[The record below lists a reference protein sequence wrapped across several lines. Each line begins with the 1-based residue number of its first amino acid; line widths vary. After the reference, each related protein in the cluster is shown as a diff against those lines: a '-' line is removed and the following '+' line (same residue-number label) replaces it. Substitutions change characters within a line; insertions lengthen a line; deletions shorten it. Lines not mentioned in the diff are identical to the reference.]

1 MEILVDA
8 DSCPRRVRSIIR
20 KAADRTRIKTVF
32 VSDRKLA
39 DAKGDRIENV
49 LVDHGSGDVDDY
61 IVEHV
66 RPGDLV
72 ITHDIPLAARVVGK
86 GVVVLDD
93 RGSVF
98 TQENIRERLS
108 VRDALAELREAGVT
122 PAGGDTIGERE
133 IRLFAGAFDRE
144 LTKLQR

>member
-20 KAADRTRIKTVF
+20 KAADRTCIKTLF

-39 DAKGDRIENV
+39 DAMGDRIENV

-66 RPGDLV
+66 QAGDLV
-72 ITHDIPLAARVVGK
+72 ITHDIPLAARVVEK
-86 GVVVLDD
+86 GAVALDD

-133 IRLFAGAFDRE
+133 IRQFAGAFDRE

>member
-20 KAADRTRIKTVF
+20 KAAERTHIKTVF

-66 RPGDLV
+66 QPGDLV
-72 ITHDIPLAARVVGK
+72 VTHDIPLAARVVGK
-86 GVVVLDD
+86 GAVALDD

-122 PAGGDTIGERE
+122 PAGGDTLGERE

>member
-20 KAADRTRIKTVF
+20 KAADRTCIKTLF

-39 DAKGDRIENV
+39 DAMGDRIENV

-66 RPGDLV
+66 QAGDLV
-72 ITHDIPLAARVVGK
+72 ITHDIPLAARVVEK
-86 GVVVLDD
+86 GAVALDD

>member
-20 KAADRTRIKTVF
+20 KAAERTHIKTVF

-49 LVDHGSGDVDDY
+49 LVDHASGDVDDF

-66 RPGDLV
+66 QPGALV
-72 ITHDIPLAARVVGK
+72 VTHDIPLAARVVEK
-86 GVVVLDD
+86 GAVALDD

-122 PAGGDTIGERE
+122 PAGGDTLGERE

>member
-1 MEILVDA
+1 
-8 DSCPRRVRSIIR
+8 
-20 KAADRTRIKTVF
+20 
-32 VSDRKLA
+32 
-39 DAKGDRIENV
+39 V
-49 LVDHGSGDVDDY
+49 LVDHGSGVVDDY

>member
-20 KAADRTRIKTVF
+20 KAAERTRIKTVF

-39 DAKGDRIENV
+39 DAKGERIENV

-61 IVEHV
+61 IVEQV
-66 RPGDLV
+66 KPGDLV
-72 ITHDIPLAARVVGK
+72 ITHDIPLAARVVEK
-86 GVVVLDD
+86 GAVALDD

-108 VRDALAELREAGVT
+108 VRDALADLREAGVT